1 MRNRLKKTMTP
12 MERVLQVIIVVY
24 YIIAIIR
31 SVYR

>member
-24 YIIAIIR
+24 IIAIIR